1 MTAIAV
7 IATTMLGG
15 VLFLL
20 AVLACAWLALA
31 ITHLMYPP
39 GR

>member
-1 MTAIAV
+1 MSAIMFAIV
-7 IATTMLGG
+7 
-15 VLFLL
+15 VV
-20 AVLACAWLALA
+20 VLAGALCAWLALA